1 MMLPR
6 ERLPVSIRASVI
18 GRRLLMEFPMW
29 WGKKTRREVPRL
41 SVTAQKAPLAP
52 PEVEPVMSESTPKV
66 MNPTAPGTPRTLLG
80 RTVVAQ
86 GQLSANEDLL
96 IEGQFQG
103 NITLDDHCLTVG
115 TEGHVKAEVRARQVV
130 VLGSMTGNVVAR
142 EKIEIRR
149 TGHIVG
155 DLQAASVAIE
165 EGAYFKGSIDIT
177 REGETEDSQSLTA
190 PDSLKAAI

>member
-1 MMLPR
+1 
-6 ERLPVSIRASVI
+6 
-18 GRRLLMEFPMW
+18 MW

-149 TGHIVG
+149 TGRIVG

-177 REGETEDSQSLTA
+177 REGETEKSQSLAA
-190 PDSLKAAI
+190 PDTLKAVS

>member
-1 MMLPR
+1 MLAR
-6 ERLPVSIRASVI
+6 EELPVSTGASVM
-18 GRRLLMEFPMW
+18 GRRLPMEFPMW

-149 TGHIVG
+149 TGRIVG

-177 REGETEDSQSLTA
+177 REGETEKSQSLAA
-190 PDSLKAAI
+190 PDTLKAVS